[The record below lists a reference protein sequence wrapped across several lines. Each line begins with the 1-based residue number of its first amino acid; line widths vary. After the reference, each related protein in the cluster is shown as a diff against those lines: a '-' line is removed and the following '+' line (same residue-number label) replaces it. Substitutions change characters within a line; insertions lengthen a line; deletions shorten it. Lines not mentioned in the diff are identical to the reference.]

1 MMKKRNAAS
10 GVWQGLLGAA
20 LGGLLA
26 LPVFA
31 QAQEIYPSRPIRLVV
46 GYAPGGPTDILAR
59 QTAPEL
65 AAALGQPVVVD
76 NKAGANGNVGGRE
89 VVTARADGY
98 TLLMGDLT
106 LATNPSLMRS
116 MPFDP
121 LKDLK
126 AVASLAVAP
135 LALVVHPGVPAKTLG
150 ELIDYARANPN
161 KLSNGTAS
169 SGNLT
174 HLAGEVLKIAT
185 GVSIQQ
191 VPYRG
196 TGPALSD
203 LLGGQISMVITGL
216 SSTVGHIHEG
226 RVRPLAITG
235 KTRSPLLPA
244 VPTFSEAMNKP
255 MPELDLGSWW
265 GLFAP
270 AATPEPVVAKINAAV
285 QALMSKPEFRQRL
298 AKMNI
303 VADPGS
309 PEAMA
314 ARLKSEYDG
323 WARVIRN
330 AGIELQ

>member
-1 MMKKRNAAS
+1 MKKRNATH
-10 GVWQGLLGAA
+10 VLWLGLVGTM
-20 LGGLLA
+20 LGGYLI
-26 LPVFA
+26 LPMSV
-31 QAQEIYPSRPIRLVV
+31 QAQETYPSRPIRLVV

-59 QTAPEL
+59 QLAPEL
-65 AAALGQPVVVD
+65 AAALGQPVIVD
-76 NKAGANGNVGGRE
+76 NKAGANGNIGGRE
-89 VVTARADGY
+89 VVQARPDGY
-98 TLLMGDLT
+98 TLLLGDLT

-126 AVASLAVAP
+126 AVAPLAVAP
-135 LALVVHPGVPAKTLG
+135 LVLVVHPNVPAKTLG
-150 ELIDYARANPN
+150 ELIGYARANPN
-161 KLSNGTAS
+161 KLSIGTAG

-174 HLAGEVLKIAT
+174 HLAGEVLKIST
-185 GVSIQQ
+185 GVNIQQ

-196 TGPALSD
+196 TGPALTD
-203 LLGGQISMVITGL
+203 LMGGQVSMVITGL
-216 SSTVGHIHEG
+216 SSTISYIQDS

-244 VPTFSEAMNKP
+244 VPTFSEAMGKP

-270 AATPEPVVAKINAAV
+270 AATPEPIVAKINGAV
-285 QALMSKPEFRQRL
+285 QKLMSKPEFRQRL

-303 VADPGS
+303 VADSGTS
-309 PEAMA
+309 EAMA

-323 WARVIRN
+323 WARVIRS

>member
-1 MMKKRNAAS
+1 MRKRIATHAT
-10 GVWQGLLGAA
+10 W
-20 LGGLLA
+20 LA
-26 LPVFA
+26 LISTVVSFVFLPTSV
-31 QAQEIYPSRPIRLVV
+31 QAQEPFPTRPIRLVV

-59 QTAPEL
+59 QIAPEL
-65 AAALGQPVVVD
+65 AAALGQPVIVE

-89 VVTARADGY
+89 VVVAQPDGY

-116 MPFDP
+116 MPFNP
-121 LKDLK
+121 LKDLM
-126 AVASLAVAP
+126 AVAPLAVAP
-135 LALVVHPGVPAKTLG
+135 LVLVVHPKVPARTLA
-150 ELIDYARANPN
+150 ELIEYARANPN
-161 KLSNGTAS
+161 KLSNGTAG

-196 TGPALSD
+196 SGPALTD

-216 SSTVGHIHEG
+216 SSTGGFIQNG
-226 RVRPLAITG
+226 SVRPLAITG
-235 KTRSPLLPA
+235 KARSPLLPS

-270 AATPEPVVAKINAAV
+270 ASTPEPIVSKINAAV
-285 QALMSKPEFRQRL
+285 QEFMSKPEFRQRL

-303 VADPGS
+303 IADPGT
-309 PEAMA
+309 PQAMT
-314 ARLKSEYDG
+314 ARLVSEYDG
-323 WARVIRN
+323 WARVIRS

>member
-1 MMKKRNAAS
+1 MWPGINDVTKYVMSKTMNKTDWKNC
-10 GVWQGLLGAA
+10 
-20 LGGLLA
+20 
-26 LPVFA
+26 VFLK
-31 QAQEIYPSRPIRLVV
+31 SLD
-46 GYAPGGPTDILAR
+46 DIK
-59 QTAPEL
+59 
-65 AAALGQPVVVD
+65 
-76 NKAGANGNVGGRE
+76 N
-89 VVTARADGY
+89 
-98 TLLMGDLT
+98 
-106 LATNPSLMRS
+106 
-116 MPFDP
+116 
-121 LKDLK
+121 LKNSEGSDIQ
-126 AVASLAVAP
+126 
-135 LALVVHPGVPAKTLG
+135 VHG
-150 ELIDYARANPN
+150 
-161 KLSNGTAS
+161 

-174 HLAGEVLKIAT
+174 HLAGEVIKIAT

-216 SSTVGHIHEG
+216 SSTVGHIQEG

-235 KTRSPLLPA
+235 KERSSLLPA

-255 MPELDLGSWW
+255 LPELDLGSWW

-285 QALMSKPEFRQRL
+285 QAFMSKPEFRQRL

-303 VADPGS
+303 VADPGT

-323 WARVIRN
+323 WARVIRS